1 MFMKKLIRTTL
12 CCLLLLCSTTALYAQ
27 QGLQIASIFQKY
39 GNQKGATYVELSKTL
54 SKEWDITHYKSLK
67 LDKAAKALPDIY
79 QCLEAD
85 KQNAKKIKEVITNGE
100 IQSGYY
106 QLPALKG
113 DINRF
118 ILFRNGKKGDA
129 TLIYIEGEIDSDD
142 LVTLMFSKE

>member
-113 DINRF
+113 YINRF

>member
-12 CCLLLLCSTTALYAQ
+12 CCLLLLCSTALYAQ
-27 QGLQIASIFQKY
+27 KGLQIASIFQKY
-39 GNQKGATYVELSKTL
+39 GNQKGATFVELSKML
-54 SKEWDITHYKSLK
+54 SKEWDINHYKSLK
-67 LDKAAKALPDIY
+67 LSKAEKALPDIY

-85 KQNAKKIKEVITNGE
+85 KQNAKKIKEVITDGV

-106 QLPALKG
+106 QLPPLKG
-113 DINRF
+113 NINRF

>member
-1 MFMKKLIRTTL
+1 MFMKKFIRTTL
-12 CCLLLLCSTTALYAQ
+12 CCLLLLCSTVALYAQ
-27 QGLQIASIFQKY
+27 QGLQITSLFQKY
-39 GNQKGATYVELSKTL
+39 SNQKGATYVELSKML

-85 KQNAKKIKEVITNGE
+85 KQNAKKIKEVVTNGE

-106 QLPALKG
+106 QLPPLKG
-113 DINRF
+113 TINRF
-118 ILFRNGKKGDA
+118 ILFRIGKKEDA

>member
-12 CCLLLLCSTTALYAQ
+12 CCLLLLCSTALYAQ
-27 QGLQIASIFQKY
+27 KGLQIASIFQKY
-39 GNQKGATYVELSKTL
+39 GNQKGATFVELSKML
-54 SKEWDITHYKSLK
+54 SKEWDINHYKSLK
-67 LDKAAKALPDIY
+67 LSKAEKALPDIY

-85 KQNAKKIKEVITNGE
+85 KQNAKKIKEVITDRV

-106 QLPALKG
+106 QLPPLKG
-113 DINRF
+113 NINRF

>member
-12 CCLLLLCSTTALYAQ
+12 CCLLLLCSTALYAQ

-39 GNQKGATYVELSKTL
+39 GNQKGATFVELSKML
-54 SKEWDITHYKSLK
+54 SKEWDINHYKSLK
-67 LDKAAKALPDIY
+67 LSKAEKALPEIY
-79 QCLEAD
+79 QCLESD
-85 KQNAKKIKEVITNGE
+85 KQNAKKIKEVITDGV

-106 QLPALKG
+106 QLPPLKG
-113 DINRF
+113 NINRF
-118 ILFRNGKKGDA
+118 ILFRNGQKGDA